1 MNNSGKKLSTPIVIG
16 IILCVISLV
25 LLAGGT
31 VMYFAAN
38 NNESKAESSSDPAKN
53 ADGIDSTAQTDIAGE
68 VGSDPLIPYTEPAF
82 YPYEMESMLNES
94 GIGAADFNNKRSNQ
108 LVAVRING
116 SNAEISFFE
125 NNGGVWEE
133 DKSLA
138 CKGNA
143 CDGETDATPKG
154 LYAIGEAFYQNIVP
168 ETGLARFH
176 VTDGTYW
183 IDDPE
188 SDDYNKRVELS
199 SGSAKAVK
207 MGGVSDY
214 KYGFVI
220 GYNAE
225 RDPEKGSAVF
235 FHTGSEPTHGS
246 ISAPE
251 SNVLNIL
258 KHLDS
263 KQNPYILVI

>member
-1 MNNSGKKLSTPIVIG
+1 MNNSGRKLSTPIVIG

-94 GIGAADFNNKRSNQ
+94 GIGAADFAKNMSLQ
-108 LVAVRING
+108 LITVSTDG
-116 SNAEISFFE
+116 TTAEIKFFE
-125 NNGGVWEE
+125 NKDGAWEE

-138 CKGNA
+138 CKGYASN
-143 CDGETDATPKG
+143 GEADATPKG

-168 ETGLARFH
+168 ETGLAHFH
-176 VTDGTYW
+176 ITDGTYW

-199 SGSAKAVK
+199 SGNVKAVK

-220 GYNAE
+220 GYNTE
-225 RDPEKGSAVF
+225 CDPEKGSAVF

>member
-38 NNESKAESSSDPAKN
+38 NNESKAKSSSDPAKS
-53 ADGIDSTAQTDIAGE
+53 ADDIDSTARTDVAGE
-68 VGSDPLIPYTEPAF
+68 IGSDPLIPYTEPAY
-82 YPYEMESMLNES
+82 YPDEMGDILSKG
-94 GIGAADFNNKRSNQ
+94 GITFADFAKNMPLQ
-108 LVAVRING
+108 LVTVSTDGAT
-116 SNAEISFFE
+116 AEIRFFE
-125 NNGGVWEE
+125 NKGGAWEE

-143 CDGETDATPKG
+143 SNGETDATPKG

-168 ETGLARFH
+168 ETGLAHFH
-176 VTDGTYW
+176 ITDGTYW

-199 SGSAKAVK
+199 SGGAKAVK
-207 MGGVSDY
+207 MGGVFDY

-220 GYNAE
+220 DYNTE
-225 RDPEKGSAVF
+225 CDPEKGSAVF
-235 FHTGSEPTHGS
+235 FHTGTEPTHGC

-263 KQNPYILVI
+263 KQNPYILVV